1 MFVRLHKGALQV
13 RLPVVERTWASK
25 PRWVGIWRV
34 GIVESDELLNFD
46 RLQKLAARRF
56 ARVPELRIS
65 QGDVFISV
73 WDSGAVH
80 VHHRE
85 VEAQEAKRACP
96 CRTQIATRIWELF
109 SLKDGSGG
117 EPSRLQAFGRL
128 TRTAARHEIHDNEAA
143 SPLWH

>member
-1 MFVRLHKGALQV
+1 MTAACNVVQRKRSHNVDDHDVDTAMFVRLHKGALQV

-56 ARVPELRIS
+56 ARVPELRIL

-80 VHHRE
+80 DHHRE
-85 VEAQEAKRACP
+85 VEAQERRRRSEHAHVP
-96 CRTQIATRIWELF
+96 
-109 SLKDGSGG
+109 
-117 EPSRLQAFGRL
+117 
-128 TRTAARHEIHDNEAA
+128 H
-143 SPLWH
+143 